1 MFIRYFYQYIL
12 CQHTV
17 NFSHTSSV
25 VIFQSPAVPTLIKV
39 CNAVLS
45 ELKGHK
51 QVNIQREEIHL
62 VILSVKLQ
70 NLLLSIGGQGWGEGG
85 RRGESRGGREGGEG
99 GRSKGGRIE
108 RRKEGMKEINEWRGE
123 RQERE
128 GSGESE
134 AGREG
139 REVQGREGG

>member
-1 MFIRYFYQYIL
+1 MFIRYFYQHIL

-85 RRGESRGGREGGEG
+85 MEGGEG
-99 GRSKGGRIE
+99 RAREGGRIE
-108 RRKEGMKEINEWRGE
+108 RRKE
-123 RQERE
+123 
-128 GSGESE
+128 
-134 AGREG
+134 
-139 REVQGREGG
+139 